1 MGFFELLS
9 FAIGV
14 SMDALAV
21 SICKGLS
28 MKKTTWKAG
37 LVCGIWFGGFQA
49 LMPLIGYFLGR
60 LFSQATF
67 IQRIDHWIAFVL
79 LAFIGGNMIKEAF
92 SKDCDCE
99 NQKTGLSV
107 KVMFPMA
114 VATSIDAL
122 ALGISPLGTTPDT
135 NIWLAVSLIGI
146 VTCGVC
152 TVGLKISNALG
163 SRFEKKAQF
172 LGGAILVALGIFM
185 LVEGL
190 LEKTC

>member
-1 MGFFELLS
+1 MGFFELLT

-28 MKKTTWKAG
+28 MKKTTWRAG
-37 LVCGIWFGGFQA
+37 LVCGLWFGGFQA
-49 LMPLIGYFLGR
+49 LMPLVGYFLGSF
-60 LFSQATF
+60 FSQATL
-67 IQRIDHWIAFVL
+67 IQRIDHWIAFIL

-92 SKDCDCE
+92 SKECDCE
-99 NQKTGLSV
+99 THSDSLSV
-107 KVMFPMA
+107 KTMFPMA

-122 ALGISPLGTTPDT
+122 ALGITPLGTTPNT
-135 NIWLAVSLIGI
+135 NIWLAVGLIGT
-146 VTCGVC
+146 VTCAVC
-152 TVGLKISNALG
+152 TVGLKISNTLG

-172 LGGAILVALGIFM
+172 LGGAILVLLGIVM

>member
-1 MGFFELLS
+1 MGFLELFT

-28 MKKTTWKAG
+28 MRKATWKAG
-37 LVCGIWFGGFQA
+37 LTCGIWFGGFQA

-67 IQRIDHWIAFVL
+67 IQRIDHWIAFIL
-79 LAFIGGNMIKEAF
+79 LAFIGGNMLKEAF
-92 SKDCDCE
+92 DKDCDCE
-99 NQKTGLSV
+99 EQSADLSFKT
-107 KVMFPMA
+107 MFAMA

-135 NIWLAVSLIGI
+135 NIWVAVSLIGVI
-146 VTCGVC
+146 TCVVC
-152 TVGLKISNALG
+152 TVGLKISNILG

-172 LGGAILVALGIFM
+172 MGGAILVLLGVFM

-190 LEKTC
+190 LETL